1 MATYPGM
8 PSCAICHMSVCAI
21 SGMHICAICHMPI
34 CAVFLSVPSGMP
46 ICATPTPYSCGHSS
60 PGTVLEK
67 YELIALIATAAQIV
81 GQIKCWFWA
90 LHIAVRTSQVP
101 QPTCSSKSSDWVTP
115 IRSYFFRSSDTGSVT
130 ILSPNLLNFQ
140 SDAML
145 ASREMQVA
153 HAINRQNT
161 TIKQTM
167 QLENKTM
174 YNVWWQKNHLQ
185 MLQHNCMRKI
195 RRNDIFLKRRSLTG
209 TFCSIWIIVWFFPN
223 IFPTLSEPTCSC
235 GHCFIPLPPCL
246 PSRILPQPNRKEGG
260 IWNKYESCFQV
271 QGAL

>member
-1 MATYPGM
+1 M
-8 PSCAICHMSVCAI
+8 PYVCLCHIRDAYIYAICHMPY
-21 SGMHICAICHMPI
+21 MPI

-46 ICATPTPYSCGHSS
+46 ICATSTPYSCGHSS

-185 MLQHNCMRKI
+185 MLQYNCMRKI

-223 IFPTLSEPTCSC
+223 IFPKIFQ
-235 GHCFIPLPPCL
+235 HCRNQLVPVAIASFRYLLVCHPVFCHNQTEKKVEHETNMKVIKL
-246 PSRILPQPNRKEGG
+246 
-260 IWNKYESCFQV
+260 
-271 QGAL
+271 GAL